1 MAIFQSKQH
10 RSRVFQLIE
19 VLNITLATVSLVLC
33 LIFAKFYPDAF
44 KIASCFSNSDDQLSY
59 DTIGDTFLSI
69 EEGFHSYW
77 ANMLT
82 SMECSHNEF
91 FVAAI
96 QEHLRPLLNTMV
108 GRDTLQSMGACW
120 IAVSRFILSLVIPDA
135 PVDPAVVKACSFDRL
150 RYHENSLRIQIR
162 LHREL
167 EKLLTG
173 NADNELTRYLK
184 PRLQNVNEQLAKIP
198 NLPNRNDV
206 SRLHL
211 FWSEVSQFQQN
222 IILSKKVEGLLDALL
237 NGNED
242 AGLRERVTQESLT
255 GFYQRLDSVY
265 PEFADIS
272 ILLKLAVLYMQI
284 GLRLAVQSTNL
295 SSSSNSPSAT
305 LVSSLLTFP
314 SVASCNR
321 ISKDFKAI
329 RSSDTTA
336 ISQILLTLAALSLE
350 RCLGTNTEH
359 HLNMVDEAYDQV
371 MRLWLIDRAKDTE
384 ELEASSTLYRHS
396 NLHHEAVTDA
406 EIEEAEFLELFPT
419 YEDALESDS
428 THISNGKARA
438 PRLVQGVDM
447 VLLVDI
453 HHDLISQRSS
463 PLSAVQ
469 SRFDTLRSR
478 TIQLLVTCSPESL
491 PQTLDQTSVHF
502 QISLLHGSL
511 SQLDNV
517 QSSTTLPYNF
527 YKDQNFVQLRDAADV
542 LSALKQRLQVISDEW
557 PDQMVLKHL
566 IERCDAI
573 LMLRSNTP
581 VAKVLSAIEQLL
593 VHTEDWEMYANR
605 ENTIKI
611 HRDALICLIV
621 EWRRMELSCWQTLLD
636 SQATSFA
643 EEISEWWFR
652 LYDALVRGSLS
663 AAEQE
668 CSGDRQSLSHYIE
681 TLMPLLDS
689 FFTSSPLG
697 QFAARIEL
705 LGSFEKYVAIIGI
718 EKAPLYRS
726 TMERVR
732 RVLHSTHSY
741 YDSFSDLL
749 EKRLI
754 DQKAELEKE
763 VRKFVKLASW
773 KDINVQALKESAQRT
788 HHQLYKIIKK
798 WRNVLRQPV
807 AGHIQ
812 PWTAGAPESQP
823 LLMDSLSEL
832 HLSVWLSRDTLASEA
847 RSSVTIPSYLLH
859 LERTLQRCNILI
871 EQQLRPS
878 VGSHSAQIVD
888 DIAVEIITTSN
899 ELASISIPPKPGA
912 LREKQRKGLLV
923 RKRKAWVDMLKE
935 LKRMGLSSN
944 VKPEVLR
951 QNMDQR
957 WIREQPVMP
966 IPQSEFI
973 LRNGEVYFVKLSG
986 SLPAL
991 RASLSNHHSD
1001 ISTRELH
1008 RGRMFLESGF
1018 SMAVDLR
1025 SR

>member
-1 MAIFQSKQH
+1 MTGK
-10 RSRVFQLIE
+10 
-19 VLNITLATVSLVLC
+19 
-33 LIFAKFYPDAF
+33 
-44 KIASCFSNSDDQLSY
+44 
-59 DTIGDTFLSI
+59 
-69 EEGFHSYW
+69 
-77 ANMLT
+77 
-82 SMECSHNEF
+82 
-91 FVAAI
+91 
-96 QEHLRPLLNTMV
+96 
-108 GRDTLQSMGACW
+108 DTLQSIGACW
-120 IAVSRFILSLVIPDA
+120 IALSKLILSLVIPDA
-135 PVDPAVVKACSFDRL
+135 PVDPAVVKACSFDRI
-150 RYHENSLRIQIR
+150 RYHENSLGIQIS
-162 LHREL
+162 LHRKL

-173 NADNELTRYLK
+173 NADNELTRFLK
-184 PRLQNVNEQLAKIP
+184 PQLQNVNEQLEKVP
-198 NLPNRNDV
+198 NLPKRNDV

-211 FWSEVSQFQQN
+211 FWSEVSQFQKN
-222 IILSKKVEGLLDALL
+222 IILSKKVEGLFDALL

-242 AGLRERVTQESLT
+242 AIFRERVTQESLT

-284 GLRLAVQSTNL
+284 GLRLAVQSAIL
-295 SSSSNSPSAT
+295 SSSPNSLSAT
-305 LVSSLLTFP
+305 LVSSLLAFP
-314 SVASCNR
+314 SVASCTR
-321 ISKDFKAI
+321 ISKDFKSI
-329 RSSDTTA
+329 KSSDITA
-336 ISQILLTLAALSLE
+336 INQILLTLAAVSLE
-350 RCLGTNTEH
+350 RSLGTDSEH
-359 HLNMVDEAYDQV
+359 HLNMVDEAYDQAT
-371 MRLWLIDRAKDTE
+371 RLWLIDRAKETE
-384 ELEASSTLYRHS
+384 ELEASNMLYRHS

-419 YEDALESDS
+419 YQDALESDS
-428 THISNGKARA
+428 MHISNGK
-438 PRLVQGVDM
+438 PHTTRLVQGMDM

-463 PLSAVQ
+463 RSSAVQ
-469 SRFDTLRSR
+469 SRFDALRSR
-478 TIQLLVTCSPESL
+478 IIQLLLTCSPESL

-502 QISLLHGSL
+502 QITILHTSL

-517 QSSTTLPYNF
+517 QSSTKSPYNF
-527 YKDQNFVQLRDAADV
+527 YRDQNVVQLRCAADV
-542 LSALKQRLQVISDEW
+542 LSALKQRLRVISDEW

-566 IERCDAI
+566 LERCDAI

-593 VHTEDWEMYANR
+593 VHTEDWEMYANK

-611 HRDALICLIV
+611 HRDALIRLIV

-636 SQATSFA
+636 SQATLFA

-652 LYDALVRGSLS
+652 LYDALIRGSLS

-668 CSGDRQSLSHYIE
+668 RSGGRQSLDHYIE
-681 TLMPLLDS
+681 TLIPLLDS

-705 LGSFEKYVAIIGI
+705 LGSFEKYIATIGT
-718 EKAPLYRS
+718 EKAPSHRS

-732 RVLHSTHSY
+732 RVLHSTHRY
-741 YDSFSDLL
+741 YDSFSDRL

-763 VRKFVKLASW
+763 VSKFVKLASW

-798 WRNVLRQPV
+798 WRSFLRQPV

-812 PWTAGAPESQP
+812 PWTSGASENQP
-823 LLMDSLSEL
+823 LPMDILSKS
-832 HLSVWLSRDTLASEA
+832 HISVSLSRDTLATEDQ
-847 RSSVTIPSYLLH
+847 SSVTIPSYLLH
-859 LERTLQRCNILI
+859 LERTLQRCHILI
-871 EQQLRPS
+871 EQQLRPCL
-878 VGSHSAQIVD
+878 GSHSAQIVD

-935 LKRMGLSSN
+935 LKRMGLASN
-944 VKPEVLR
+944 VKPEILR

-957 WIREQPVMP
+957 WIREQPIMP
-966 IPQSEFI
+966 IIPQSEFI
-973 LRNGEVYFVKLSG
+973 LRNGEIYFVKVSG
-986 SLPAL
+986 CLPDL

-1001 ISTRELH
+1001 LSTRELH

>member
-1 MAIFQSKQH
+1 MSKIH
-10 RSRVFQLIE
+10 
-19 VLNITLATVSLVLC
+19 
-33 LIFAKFYPDAF
+33 KFCPDAF
-44 KIASCFSNSDDQLSY
+44 KIALCFSSSDDQSLY
-59 DTIGDTFLSI
+59 DTIGNTYLSI
-69 EEGFHSYW
+69 EEDFRSYW
-77 ANMLT
+77 ASVLT
-82 SMECSHNEF
+82 SLECSRNEF
-91 FVAAI
+91 FIAAI
-96 QEHLRPLLNTMV
+96 QEHLRPLLNRMA
-108 GRDTLQSMGACW
+108 GKDTLQCIGACW
-120 IAVSRFILSLVIPDA
+120 IALSRFILSLVIPDA
-135 PVDPAVVKACSFDRL
+135 PVDPAVVKACFFDRI
-150 RYHENSLRIQIR
+150 RYHENSLRIQIS

-173 NADNELTRYLK
+173 NADNELTRLLK
-184 PRLQNVNEQLAKIP
+184 PRLQNVNEQLAKVP

-211 FWSEVSQFQQN
+211 FWSEVSQFQKN
-222 IILSKKVEGLLDALL
+222 IILSKKVEGILDALL

-242 AGLRERVTQESLT
+242 AVFRERVTQESLT

-284 GLRLAVQSTNL
+284 GLRLAVQSASL
-295 SSSSNSPSAT
+295 SSSPSPSAT
-305 LVSSLLTFP
+305 LVSSLLAFP

-321 ISKDFKAI
+321 IFKDFRGIK
-329 RSSDTTA
+329 SSDTTA

-350 RCLGTNTEH
+350 MSLGTDSEH
-359 HLNMVDEAYDQV
+359 HMNMVDEAYDQV
-371 MRLWLIDRAKDTE
+371 MRLWLIDRAKETE
-384 ELEASSTLYRHS
+384 EFEASNTLYRHS

-428 THISNGKARA
+428 THISNGKLR
-438 PRLVQGVDM
+438 PSRLVQGMDM
-447 VLLVDI
+447 ILLVDI
-453 HHDLISQRSS
+453 HHDLISLRSS
-463 PLSAVQ
+463 PPSAVQ

-502 QISLLHGSL
+502 QISLLHISL
-511 SQLDNV
+511 SKLDNV
-517 QSSTTLPYNF
+517 QSSTKSPYNF
-527 YKDQNFVQLRDAADV
+527 YKDQNIVQLECAGNV
-542 LSALKQRLQVISDEW
+542 LSALKKRLQLISEEW

-573 LMLRSNTP
+573 LMLKSNTP

-605 ENTIKI
+605 ENTIKV
-611 HRDALICLIV
+611 HRDALIRLIV

-636 SQATSFA
+636 SQATLFA

-652 LYDALVRGSLS
+652 LYDALIRGSLS

-668 CSGDRQSLSHYIE
+668 CSGDRQSLGHYIE

-697 QFAARIEL
+697 QFASRIKL
-705 LGSFEKYVAIIGI
+705 LGSFEKYIATIGP
-718 EKAPLYRS
+718 EKAPSYRS
-726 TMERVR
+726 TMERIR
-732 RVLHSTHSY
+732 RILHSTHRY
-741 YDSFSDLL
+741 YDSFSDRV

-798 WRNVLRQPV
+798 WRNFLRQPV

-823 LLMDSLSEL
+823 LPMDTLSES
-832 HLSVWLSRDTLASEA
+832 HLSVSLPRETLAAEA
-847 RSSVTIPSYLLH
+847 QTSVTIPSYLLH
-859 LERTLQRCNILI
+859 LERTLQRCDNLI
-871 EQQLRPS
+871 EQQLRPC

-935 LKRMGLSSN
+935 LKRVGLASN
-944 VKPEVLR
+944 VKPEILR

-957 WIREQPVMP
+957 WIREQAIMP
-966 IPQSEFI
+966 IIPQSEFI
-973 LRNGEVYFVKLSG
+973 LRNGEIYFVKLSG
-986 SLPAL
+986 SLPNL

-1001 ISTRELH
+1001 LSTRELH

>member
-1 MAIFQSKQH
+1 
-10 RSRVFQLIE
+10 
-19 VLNITLATVSLVLC
+19 
-33 LIFAKFYPDAF
+33 
-44 KIASCFSNSDDQLSY
+44 
-59 DTIGDTFLSI
+59 
-69 EEGFHSYW
+69 
-77 ANMLT
+77 
-82 SMECSHNEF
+82 
-91 FVAAI
+91 
-96 QEHLRPLLNTMV
+96 MV
-108 GRDTLQSMGACW
+108 GKDTLQNLGACW
-120 IAVSRFILSLVIPDA
+120 IALSRFILSLVVPDA
-135 PVDPAVVKACSFDRL
+135 PVDPAVVKACSFDRM
-150 RYHENSLRIQIR
+150 RYLENSLRIQIC

-173 NADNELTRYLK
+173 NADNELTRILK
-184 PRLQNVNEQLAKIP
+184 PRLQNVNEQLAKVP

-211 FWSEVSQFQQN
+211 FWSEVSQFQKN
-222 IILSKKVEGLLDALL
+222 VILSKKVEGLLNALL

-242 AGLRERVTQESLT
+242 AVFRERVTQESLT

-284 GLRLAVQSTNL
+284 GLRLAVQSAN
-295 SSSSNSPSAT
+295 SSSSPNSPSAT
-305 LVSSLLTFP
+305 LASSLLAFP
-314 SVASCNR
+314 SVASCNS

-350 RCLGTNTEH
+350 KSLGTGSEH
-359 HLNMVDEAYDQV
+359 HLNMVDEAYDQA
-371 MRLWLIDRAKDTE
+371 MRLWLIDRAKETE
-384 ELEASSTLYRHS
+384 ELEASNTLYRQ

-419 YEDALESDS
+419 YEDALGSDS
-428 THISNGKARA
+428 THISNGKPR
-438 PRLVQGVDM
+438 PSRLVQGVDM

-453 HHDLISQRSS
+453 HHDLISHRSS
-463 PLSAVQ
+463 PLYAVQ
-469 SRFDTLRSR
+469 SRFDNLRSK
-478 TIQLLVTCSPESL
+478 TIQLLATCSPESL

-502 QISLLHGSL
+502 QISLLQGSL

-517 QSSTTLPYNF
+517 QSPTKSPYNF
-527 YKDQNFVQLRDAADV
+527 YKDQNFFQLRGAANV
-542 LSALKQRLQVISDEW
+542 LSALKQCLQVISDEW

-605 ENTIKI
+605 ENTIKV
-611 HRDALICLIV
+611 HQDALIRLIV

-636 SQATSFA
+636 SQATLFA

-689 FFTSSPLG
+689 FVTSSPLG

-705 LGSFEKYVAIIGI
+705 LGSFEKYVATIGT
-718 EKAPLYRS
+718 EKAPSYRS

-732 RVLHSTHSY
+732 RVLHSTHRY
-741 YDSFSDLL
+741 YDSFSNRL

-763 VRKFVKLASW
+763 VGKFVKLASW

-823 LLMDSLSEL
+823 LPMDTLSEF
-832 HLSVWLSRDTLASEA
+832 HLFVSLSRDTLASEA
-847 RSSVTIPSYLLH
+847 QSSVTIPSYLLH
-859 LERTLQRCNILI
+859 LERTLQRCDILI
-871 EQQLRPS
+871 EQQLRPC
-878 VGSHSAQIVD
+878 VKSHSAQIVD
-888 DIAVEIITTSN
+888 EIAVEIITTSN
-899 ELASISIPPKPGA
+899 ELASISITSKPGA

-935 LKRMGLSSN
+935 LKRMGLASN
-944 VKPEVLR
+944 VKPEILR

-957 WIREQPVMP
+957 WIREQPIMP
-966 IPQSEFI
+966 NIPQSESI
-973 LRNGEVYFVKLSG
+973 LRNGEIYFVKLSG

-991 RASLSNHHSD
+991 RASLSSHHSD
-1001 ISTRELH
+1001 LSTRELQ

>member
-1 MAIFQSKQH
+1 M
-10 RSRVFQLIE
+10 
-19 VLNITLATVSLVLC
+19 
-33 LIFAKFYPDAF
+33 
-44 KIASCFSNSDDQLSY
+44 Y
-59 DTIGDTFLSI
+59 DTIGDTDLAV
-69 EEGFHSYW
+69 EDFHSYW
-77 ANMLT
+77 ADVLT
-82 SMECSHNEF
+82 SLECSRNEF
-91 FVAAI
+91 FLAAI
-96 QEHLRPLLNTMV
+96 QEHLRPLLNTMA
-108 GRDTLQSMGACW
+108 GKDTLQSIGACW
-120 IAVSRFILSLVIPDA
+120 TALSRFILSLVIPDA
-135 PVDPAVVKACSFDRL
+135 PVDPAVVKACSFDRI
-150 RYHENSLRIQIR
+150 RYHENNLRIQIC
-162 LHREL
+162 LHHEL

-173 NADNELTRYLK
+173 NADNELTRFLK
-184 PRLQNVNEQLAKIP
+184 PRLQNVNEQLEKVP

-211 FWSEVSQFQQN
+211 FWSEVSQFQKN

-242 AGLRERVTQESLT
+242 AVFRERVTQESLT
-255 GFYQRLDSVY
+255 GFYQRLESVY

-272 ILLKLAVLYMQI
+272 IILKLAVLYMQI
-284 GLRLAVQSTNL
+284 GLRLAVQSANL
-295 SSSSNSPSAT
+295 SSSPSSPSAS
-305 LVSSLLTFP
+305 LVSSLLAFP
-314 SVASCNR
+314 SVASCNL
-321 ISKDFKAI
+321 ISKDFKSI
-329 RSSDTTA
+329 KSSDTTA
-336 ISQILLTLAALSLE
+336 INQILITLAALSLE
-350 RCLGTNTEH
+350 RSLGTDSKH
-359 HLNMVDEAYDQV
+359 YLNIVDEAYDQA
-371 MRLWLIDRAKDTE
+371 MRLWLIDRAKETE
-384 ELEASSTLYRHS
+384 GLEASNTLYRHS
-396 NLHHEAVTDA
+396 NSHYEAVTDA

-428 THISNGKARA
+428 THISNGKPR
-438 PRLVQGVDM
+438 PSRLVQETDM

-463 PLSAVQ
+463 LPSAVQ
-469 SRFDTLRSR
+469 FRFDTLRSR
-478 TIQLLVTCSPESL
+478 IIQLLVTCSPESL

-511 SQLDNV
+511 SQLDV
-517 QSSTTLPYNF
+517 QSSTKSPYNF
-527 YKDQNFVQLRDAADV
+527 YKDQNIVQLRGAANV
-542 LSALKQRLQVISDEW
+542 LSALKQRLQVISDDW

-581 VAKVLSAIEQLL
+581 VAKVLSAVEQLL

-605 ENTIKI
+605 ENTIKV
-611 HRDALICLIV
+611 HRDALIRLIV

-636 SQATSFA
+636 SQATLFS

-652 LYDALVRGSLS
+652 LYDALIRGSLS

-668 CSGDRQSLSHYIE
+668 CSGDRLSLGYYIE
-681 TLMPLLDS
+681 NLIPLLDS
-689 FFTSSPLG
+689 FVTSSPLG

-705 LGSFEKYVAIIGI
+705 LGSFEKYVATIGS
-718 EKAPLYRS
+718 EKAPSYRS

-732 RVLHSTHSY
+732 RVLHSTHRY
-741 YDSFSDLL
+741 YDLFSDRL

-798 WRNVLRQPV
+798 WRGVLRQPV
-807 AGHIQ
+807 AGYIQ
-812 PWTAGAPESQP
+812 PWTAEAPESQP
-823 LLMDSLSEL
+823 LPMDTLSES
-832 HLSVWLSRDTLASEA
+832 HPSAVSRSRETLASEA
-847 RSSVTIPSYLLH
+847 QNSVTIPSYLLH
-859 LERTLQRCNILI
+859 LERTLQRCDILI
-871 EQQLRPS
+871 EQQLRPC

-899 ELASISIPPKPGA
+899 ELASISIHPKPGA

-923 RKRKAWVDMLKE
+923 RKRKAWADMLKG
-935 LKRMGLSSN
+935 LKRMGLASN
-944 VKPEVLR
+944 VKPEILR

-957 WIREQPVMP
+957 WIREQPIMP
-966 IPQSEFI
+966 IIPQSEFI
-973 LRNGEVYFVKLSG
+973 LRNGEIYFVKLSG
-986 SLPAL
+986 SLPDL
-991 RASLSNHHSD
+991 RGSLSNHHSD
-1001 ISTRELH
+1001 LSTRELH

-1025 SR
+1025 ARYVSNSIPGVRV

>member
-1 MAIFQSKQH
+1 MAGK
-10 RSRVFQLIE
+10 
-19 VLNITLATVSLVLC
+19 
-33 LIFAKFYPDAF
+33 
-44 KIASCFSNSDDQLSY
+44 
-59 DTIGDTFLSI
+59 
-69 EEGFHSYW
+69 
-77 ANMLT
+77 
-82 SMECSHNEF
+82 
-91 FVAAI
+91 
-96 QEHLRPLLNTMV
+96 
-108 GRDTLQSMGACW
+108 DTLQSLGACW
-120 IAVSRFILSLVIPDA
+120 IALSRFILSLVIPDA
-135 PVDPAVVKACSFDRL
+135 PVDPAVVKACSFDRI
-150 RYHENSLRIQIR
+150 RYHENSLRIQIT

-173 NADNELTRYLK
+173 NADNELTQFLK
-184 PRLQNVNEQLAKIP
+184 PPLQNANELLEKVP
-198 NLPNRNDV
+198 NLPNRSDV

-211 FWSEVSQFQQN
+211 FWAEVSQFQKN

-242 AGLRERVTQESLT
+242 AIFRERIVQESLT

-265 PEFADIS
+265 PEFVDIS

-284 GLRLAVQSTNL
+284 GLRLAVQSAKL
-295 SSSSNSPSAT
+295 SSSPSSPSAT
-305 LVSSLLTFP
+305 LVSSLLAFP

-321 ISKDFKAI
+321 IFKDFKGI
-329 RSSDTTA
+329 KSSDTTA

-350 RCLGTNTEH
+350 ISLGTDSKH
-359 HLNMVDEAYDQV
+359 HMKMVDEAYDQV
-371 MRLWLIDRAKDTE
+371 MRLWLIDRAKETE
-384 ELEASSTLYRHS
+384 ELEASNTLYRHS
-396 NLHHEAVTDA
+396 NLQNEAVTDA

-428 THISNGKARA
+428 THISNGK
-438 PRLVQGVDM
+438 PRPSRLIQGMDM

-453 HHDLISQRSS
+453 HHDLVSLWSS
-463 PLSAVQ
+463 PPSAVQ
-469 SRFDTLRSR
+469 SRFDALRSR
-478 TIQLLVTCSPESL
+478 TIQLLVTCSPDSL
-491 PQTLDQTSVHF
+491 PQTLDRTSVHF
-502 QISLLHGSL
+502 QISLLHISL

-517 QSSTTLPYNF
+517 QSSTKSPYNF
-527 YKDQNFVQLRDAADV
+527 YKDPNIVQLECAANV
-542 LSALKQRLQVISDEW
+542 LTVLKKRLQVISDEW

-573 LMLRSNTP
+573 LMLKSDTP
-581 VAKVLSAIEQLL
+581 VAKVLSAMEQLL

-605 ENTIKI
+605 ENTIKV
-611 HRDALICLIV
+611 HRDALIHLIV

-636 SQATSFA
+636 SQATLFA

-652 LYDALVRGSLS
+652 LYDALIRGSLS
-663 AAEQE
+663 AAEEE
-668 CSGDRQSLSHYIE
+668 CSGDRQSLSHYID

-697 QFAARIEL
+697 QFAARIKL
-705 LGSFEKYVAIIGI
+705 LGSFEKYIATIGS

-726 TMERVR
+726 TMERVC
-732 RVLHSTHSY
+732 RVLHLTHRY
-741 YDSFSDLL
+741 YDSFSDRL

-763 VRKFVKLASW
+763 VRNFVKLASW

-798 WRNVLRQPV
+798 WRNFLRQPV

-823 LLMDSLSEL
+823 LPMDTLSES
-832 HLSVWLSRDTLASEA
+832 HLSVSLPQDMLATEA
-847 RSSVTIPSYLLH
+847 HTSVTIPSYLLH
-859 LERTLQRCNILI
+859 LERTLQRCDILI
-871 EQQLRPS
+871 EQQLRPC

-935 LKRMGLSSN
+935 LKRMGLASN
-944 VKPEVLR
+944 VKPEVLH

-966 IPQSEFI
+966 VIPHSEFI
-973 LRNGEVYFVKLSG
+973 LRNGEIYFVKLSG
-986 SLPAL
+986 SLPNL

-1001 ISTRELH
+1001 LSTRELH

>member
-1 MAIFQSKQH
+1 
-10 RSRVFQLIE
+10 
-19 VLNITLATVSLVLC
+19 
-33 LIFAKFYPDAF
+33 
-44 KIASCFSNSDDQLSY
+44 
-59 DTIGDTFLSI
+59 
-69 EEGFHSYW
+69 
-77 ANMLT
+77 MLT
-82 SMECSHNEF
+82 SLECSGNEF

-108 GRDTLQSMGACW
+108 GRNTLQSIGACW
-120 IAVSRFILSLVIPDA
+120 IALSRFILSLVIPDA
-135 PVDPAVVKACSFDRL
+135 PVDPAVVKACSFDRI
-150 RYHENSLRIQIR
+150 RYHENSLRIQVR

-173 NADNELTRYLK
+173 NADNELTRFLK
-184 PRLQNVNEQLAKIP
+184 PQLQNVNEQLAKVP
-198 NLPNRNDV
+198 NLPSRNDV

-211 FWSEVSQFQQN
+211 FWSEVSQFHKN
-222 IILSKKVEGLLDALL
+222 IILSKKVEGLLVALL
-237 NGNED
+237 NGDED
-242 AGLRERVTQESLT
+242 AGFRERVTQESLT

-284 GLRLAVQSTNL
+284 GLRLAVQSANL
-295 SSSSNSPSAT
+295 SSSSISPSAT
-305 LVSSLLTFP
+305 LVSSLLAFP
-314 SVASCNR
+314 SIASCNR
-321 ISKDFKAI
+321 IFKDFKAI

-350 RCLGTNTEH
+350 RSLGTDSERRLNT
-359 HLNMVDEAYDQV
+359 VDEAYDQA
-371 MRLWLIDRAKDTE
+371 MRLWLIDRAKETE
-384 ELEASSTLYRHS
+384 EFEASNTLYRHS
-396 NLHHEAVTDA
+396 NLHHEALTDA

-428 THISNGKARA
+428 SQISNGKPR
-438 PRLVQGVDM
+438 PSRLVQGVDM

-453 HHDLISQRSS
+453 HHDLVSQRSS
-463 PLSAVQ
+463 PSAVR

-511 SQLDNV
+511 SQLDNI
-517 QSSTTLPYNF
+517 QNSTKSPYNF
-527 YKDQNFVQLRDAADV
+527 YKDQNLVQLRGAANV
-542 LSALKQRLQVISDEW
+542 LSSLKQRLQVISDEW

-566 IERCDAI
+566 IERCDTI
-573 LMLRSNTP
+573 LMLRANTP

-605 ENTIKI
+605 ENTIKV
-611 HRDALICLIV
+611 HRDALIRLIV

-636 SQATSFA
+636 SQATLFA
-643 EEISEWWFR
+643 EEICEWWFR

-681 TLMPLLDS
+681 TLIPLLDS
-689 FFTSSPLG
+689 FVTSSPLG
-697 QFAARIEL
+697 QFAARIQL
-705 LGSFEKYVAIIGI
+705 LGSFEKYVATIGP
-718 EKAPLYRS
+718 EKAPSYRS

-732 RVLHSTHSY
+732 RVLHSTHCY
-741 YDSFSDLL
+741 YDSFSGRL
-749 EKRLI
+749 EKRLT

-763 VRKFVKLASW
+763 IRKFVKLASW

-812 PWTAGAPESQP
+812 PWTAGPPESQP
-823 LLMDSLSEL
+823 LSMDTLSEL
-832 HLSVWLSRDTLASEA
+832 HLSVSHSRDTLQSEVQNPA
-847 RSSVTIPSYLLH
+847 TIPSYLLH
-859 LERTLQRCNILI
+859 LERTLQRCDILI
-871 EQQLRPS
+871 VQHLRPS
-878 VGSHSAQIVD
+878 DGSYSAQIVD

-923 RKRKAWVDMLKE
+923 RKRKAWIDMLKE
-935 LKRMGLSSN
+935 LKRMGLANN
-944 VKPEVLR
+944 VKPEILR

-957 WIREQPVMP
+957 WIREQPIMP
-966 IPQSEFI
+966 ILPQSEFI
-973 LRNGEVYFVKLSG
+973 LQNGEVYFVKLLG

-1001 ISTRELH
+1001 LSTRELH